1 MLNPGARLGPYE
13 IVASLGAGGMG
24 EVYRA
29 RDARLGRDVAIKV
42 LPAVFAADPDR
53 LRRFELEARATAALS
68 HPNILSVFDVGSHD
82 GSPYLVEELL
92 EGETLRARLASGS
105 LPCRKAVEIAT
116 QVAHGLAAA
125 HARGIVHR
133 DLKPENVFLT
143 RDGVVK
149 ILDFGLATLV
159 RGEGETDLTAASTAT
174 SPQAVLGTA
183 GYMSPEQVRGQTVD
197 ARSDLFSLGVVLY
210 EMLSGRSPF
219 RRTTPADTASAILRE
234 DPPPLLASVHTCPPP
249 LDTVVR
255 RCLEK
260 RPEDRFSSA
269 HDLAIALEASSWPQP
284 PPADTTEAGAPL
296 RSPRPSHGRRLVLV
310 GAAAAAL
317 IAIVLAGWRLLL
329 PARAARPDFPTE
341 RQVRIVVLPFENLG
355 AAEEAYFASGMAE
368 EITSRLANVRGL
380 GVISRT
386 TAVSYDRAG
395 KTVTQIGADLGVDYV
410 LEGTV
415 RWEHGQGAGGRVRI
429 TPQLIRTADDTHVWT
444 ARYDR
449 VLADVFAIQ
458 SEVAE
463 SAVTAM
469 GVTLLPGERET
480 LAGISTTDLEAY
492 DFFLRGREIEAR
504 GFARSEVEGALEMYR
519 KAVDRDPRFA
529 QALAQLARQHLQMY
543 WLHYDRSESHLRSAR
558 EAAELAVELRPD
570 LTEPHVAVGFYF
582 YQAELDYPRALAA
595 FAAAREI
602 QPDNGDA
609 LAGTAFVVR
618 RQGRWAESAELLAR
632 AVEGDPNN
640 VYMLSNLGQSL
651 ELARRYAEADR
662 TFDRAIQQ
670 NPRWISSYRGK
681 ADVQLVWH
689 GVDRMLAVL
698 EDGSRAPELT
708 EEQRSELREDVAWL
722 DAEARRDVAT
732 RLELLRA
739 WGDEAQDGQFIYEPA
754 ALTRGMLELAA
765 GRADRGRSSFEAARA
780 DLEERIAEDPG
791 DGRFH
796 SALGVAYAGLGRAE
810 DAVREARLACDL
822 VPPSKEA
829 WQALYLL
836 ENLAKVYTMT
846 GREAEAIATLDDLL
860 ARSGIWTPHVLRLD
874 ATWDPLRDDTRFQ
887 ALLAKYEVRE

>member
-1 MLNPGARLGPYE
+1 
-13 IVASLGAGGMG
+13 MG

-29 RDARLGRDVAIKV
+29 RDSRLGREVAIKV
-42 LPAVFAADPDR
+42 LPADFAADSDR
-53 LRRFELEARATAALS
+53 LRRFEQEARATAALS
-68 HPNILSVFDVGSHD
+68 HPNILAVFDVGSHE

-92 EGETLRARLASGS
+92 EGESLRQRLGSGP

-116 QVAHGLAAA
+116 QIAHGLAAV

-133 DLKPENVFLT
+133 DLKPDNVFLT

-149 ILDFGLATLV
+149 ILDFGLATLA
-159 RGEGETDLTAASTAT
+159 RGEGEADPSAAPTGSA
-174 SPQAVLGTA
+174 PHAVLGTA
-183 GYMSPEQVRGQTVD
+183 AYMAPEQARGLPVD
-197 ARSDLFSLGVVLY
+197 ARSDLFALGAVLY

-219 RRTTPADTASAILRE
+219 RRTTLADTTNAILHE
-234 DPPPLLASVHTCPPP
+234 DPPPLVANVQSCPPP

-269 HDLAIALEASSWPQP
+269 HDLAIALEASSWPRPVP
-284 PPADTTEAGAPL
+284 PDTTPAGVQPG
-296 RSPRPSHGRRLVLV
+296 SPRSSHGRWLVLAC
-310 GAAAAAL
+310 AAATAV
-317 IAIVLAGWRLLL
+317 IAVGLAGWALLVKGRTG
-329 PARAARPDFPTE
+329 PSPE

-355 AAEEAYFASGMAE
+355 AAEDAYFASGMAE

-386 TAVSYDRAG
+386 TAMSFDRAG
-395 KTVTQIGADLGVDYV
+395 KTVTQIGAELGVDYV
-410 LEGTV
+410 LEGSV
-415 RWEHGQGAGGRVRI
+415 RWEHEPGRESRVRI
-429 TPQLIRTADDTHVWT
+429 TPQLIRVADDTHAWA

-449 VLADVFAIQ
+449 VLADVFAMQ

-463 SAVTAM
+463 SAVNAM
-469 GVTLLPGERET
+469 GVTLLPQERKA

-504 GFARSEVEGALEMYR
+504 GYGRSEVEGALEMYR
-519 KAVDRDPRFA
+519 KAADRDPWFA

-543 WLHYDRSESHLRSAR
+543 WLHYDRSEAHVRSAR
-558 EAAELAVELRPD
+558 EAAERAVELRPD
-570 LTEPHVAVGFYF
+570 LTEPHVALGFYF
-582 YQAELDYPRALAA
+582 YQAELNYPRALAA

-609 LAGTAFVVR
+609 LAGTAFVLR

-632 AVEGDPNN
+632 AVETDPNN
-640 VYMLSNLGQSL
+640 VYMLANLGQSL
-651 ELARRYAEADR
+651 VLSRRYAEADR
-662 TFDRAIQQ
+662 IFDRAIGQSS
-670 NPRWISSYRGK
+670 RWIFLYFEK

-689 GVDRMLAVL
+689 GGERMRAVF
-698 EDGSRAPELT
+698 EEASRAAALSD
-708 EEQRSELREDVAWL
+708 EQRSELREAVAWL

-732 RLELLRA
+732 QLELLRGR
-739 WGDEAQDGQFIYEPA
+739 GDDAVDTQFTYEPA
-754 ALTRGMLELAA
+754 ALTRGILELAA
-765 GRADRGRSSFEAARA
+765 GHADRGRSSFEAARA
-780 DLEERIAEDPG
+780 HLAERIAEDPG
-791 DGRFH
+791 DGRLH
-796 SALGVAYAGLGRAE
+796 SALGIAYAGLGRAD
-810 DAVREARLACDL
+810 DAVHEARFACDL
-822 VPPSKEA
+822 VPTSREA

-836 ENLAKVYTMT
+836 ENLARVYTIT

-860 ARSGIWTPHVLRLD
+860 ARSGEWTPYVLRLD
-874 ATWDPLRDDTRFQ
+874 STWDPLRDDSRFQ